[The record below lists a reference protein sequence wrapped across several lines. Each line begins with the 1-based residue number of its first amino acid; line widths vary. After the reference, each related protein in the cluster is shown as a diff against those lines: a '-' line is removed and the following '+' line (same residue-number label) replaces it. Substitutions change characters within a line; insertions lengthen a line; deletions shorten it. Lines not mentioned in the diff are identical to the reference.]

1 MYRTGSL
8 TNGQNGKQTRTP
20 QLPSDDIRYDEKVAE
35 VIAEAQ
41 KNGRK
46 AVLSVSIPFSNIDP
60 LAVLEMLGKPDELQ
74 YYWEHPDDR
83 LAIASGETLHQLST
97 SGPNR
102 FENMSA
108 LIENEKQYVHEYSAL
123 RHSLAGVH
131 FLGGFSFSDDES
143 NPDWKQFGGSTF
155 VLPRWTFI
163 RDGELCLLTINAEAE
178 PGISPA
184 ELRQSVEE
192 RIHQTSKILIDSSHE
207 ALERSR
213 KKANARAHI
222 IEEPKSLNRWIQNIE
237 AAKSLIRSNELE
249 KIVLSRR
256 IRLHIEGENQPTRVL
271 NRLRHEYPSCY
282 TFMMRPKG
290 RTAFVGSTPERLLS
304 VRSSYIL
311 TEGLAGSIS
320 RGKSATE
327 DSILEKNLLASK
339 KDLEEHRLV
348 VDAIKKRLQAFSA
361 QVKHAE
367 QPGVKKFTNVQHLYT
382 PISAWMEGDY
392 NPFSILKS
400 LHPTPAVGGVPVER
414 AISHIPRLELY
425 ERGWYA
431 APFGWLN
438 SKGRGEFVVA
448 IRSGLIMDDEALFY
462 AGCGIVKDSDPK
474 AEWEETKLKLI
485 PMLSAINHA

>member
-1 MYRTGSL
+1 MSRTEFL
-8 TNGQNGKQTRTP
+8 TNARNGKKT
-20 QLPSDDIRYDEKVAE
+20 QLPYQLPDTVGFEEKA
-35 VIAEAQ
+35 AAALA
-41 KNGRK
+41 KARKDGRNTI
-46 AVLSVSIPFSNIDP
+46 LSISIPYSNVDP
-60 LAVLEMLGKPDELQ
+60 LAVLEMLGKQGQLQ
-74 YYWEHPDDR
+74 YYWEHPEDKT
-83 LAIASGETLHQLST
+83 AIAAGETLHQLST

-108 LIENEKQYVHEYSAL
+108 LIENEKQYIYECSGI

-131 FLGGFSFSDDES
+131 FLGGFSFSDDDC
-143 NPDWKQFGGSTF
+143 NPDWQAFGGSTF
-155 VLPRWTFI
+155 VVPRWTFV
-163 RDGELCLLTINAEAE
+163 RDGELCMLTINAEANKNE
-178 PGISPA
+178 
-184 ELRQSVEE
+184 SVESLRKLLKK
-192 RIHQTSKILIDSSHE
+192 RIQRVSEILVDSTSE

-213 KKANARAHI
+213 RRSGATARI
-222 IEEPKSLNRWIQNIE
+222 VEEPESLQRWVQNIE
-237 AAKSLIRSNELE
+237 AAKSLILSGELK

-256 IRLHIEGENQPTRVL
+256 IRLDMKGEQQPTRVL
-271 NRLRHEYPSCY
+271 NQLRHEYPSCY

-290 RTAFVGSTPERLLS
+290 STAFVGSTPERLLS
-304 VRSSYIL
+304 IRSNYIL

-348 VDAIKKRLQAFSA
+348 VDAIKKRLLQFST
-361 QVKHAE
+361 QVKHAAR
-367 QPGVKKFTNVQHLYT
+367 PGVKKITNVQHLYT
-382 PISAWMEGDY
+382 PISAWMEHDY
-392 NPFSILKS
+392 NPFTILKS

-414 AISHIPRLELY
+414 AISHIPKLELY

-448 IRSGLIMDDEALFY
+448 IRSGLIKDEEALFY
-462 AGCGIVKDSDPK
+462 AGCGIVQDSDPK

>member
-1 MYRTGSL
+1 MYRTGSF
-8 TNGQNGKQTRTP
+8 TNAQNGKRER
-20 QLPSDDIRYDEKVAE
+20 LPYIPADDIQFEQKAVAALAKARE
-35 VIAEAQ
+35 
-41 KNGRK
+41 NGRN
-46 AVLSVSIPFSNIDP
+46 AVLSVSIPFTNIDP
-60 LAVLEMLGKPDELQ
+60 LAVLEMLGKQDELQ
-74 YYWEHPDDR
+74 YYWEHPEDR
-83 LAIASGETLHQLST
+83 LAIAAGETLHQLST

-108 LIENEKQYVHEYSAL
+108 LIEKEKQYIQEYSSL

-131 FLGGFSFSDDES
+131 FLGGFSFSDDDS

-155 VLPRWTFI
+155 MVPRWIFI
-163 RDGELCLLTINAEAE
+163 RDGELCMLTINIEVDKKTTSE
-178 PGISPA
+178 
-184 ELRQSVEE
+184 ELRNSVER
-192 RIHQTSKILIDSSHE
+192 RIRHTSGILVDSTHE

-213 KKANARAHI
+213 RKSAATAHI
-222 IEEPKSLNRWIQNIE
+222 IEEPESLQRWIDNIE
-237 AAKSLIRSNELE
+237 TAKSLISSDELK

-256 IRLHIEGENQPTRVL
+256 IRLQMKGEQQPTRVL
-271 NRLRHEYPSCY
+271 NQLRREYPSCY

-290 RTAFVGSTPERLLS
+290 DTAFVGSTPERLLS
-304 VRSSYIL
+304 FRSGYIL

-348 VDAIKKRLQAFSA
+348 VDAIKKRLLIFSS
-361 QVKHAE
+361 QVKHAT

-382 PISAWMEGDY
+382 PISAWIENDY
-392 NPFSILKS
+392 NPFAILKS

-448 IRSGLIMDDEALFY
+448 IRSGLIKEKEALFY
-462 AGCGIVKDSDPK
+462 AGCGIVQDSDPK